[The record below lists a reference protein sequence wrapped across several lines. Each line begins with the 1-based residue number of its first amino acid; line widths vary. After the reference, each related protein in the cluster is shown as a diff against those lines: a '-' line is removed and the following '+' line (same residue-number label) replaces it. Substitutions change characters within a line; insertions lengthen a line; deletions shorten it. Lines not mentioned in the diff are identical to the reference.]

1 MSWVDAVN
9 GSAILAATDL
19 TARSAYVA
27 PRAALIARTLKK
39 DIVLAHVGR
48 PDRASAPADAPSARA
63 EAAVAGDTGPDA
75 GSDPGP
81 LQALR
86 QRLLGRRNSNDP
98 GATELKLHRAA
109 EGLSPTPTVR
119 LLAGDPADEL
129 AGLAVEVNAV
139 LMVLGLHRERRVLD
153 LLRLTTMEQIVLA
166 APTPVLIAHRA
177 AEGPYRRVLALT
189 DFSPASAAAL
199 RFAAQI
205 APEAEFHAIHALQ
218 LPIGARFTAQ
228 DAASDDSLTQAEQMR
243 AAFLS
248 APGLP
253 ELAES
258 PEIVPGGVHEVL
270 SFRQR
275 ELGADLVCVGTHSGR
290 DPNQLGH
297 YARDLM
303 RAPPTDL
310 LVAKPG

>member
-1 MSWVDAVN
+1 MLGVDAVN

-19 TARSAYVA
+19 TARSVYVA
-27 PRAALIARTLKK
+27 PRAALLARTLQK
-39 DIVLAHVGR
+39 DIVLAHVAR
-48 PDRASAPADAPSARA
+48 PDRAATPANAPAARV
-63 EAAVAGDTGPDA
+63 EAVVAGGDGPDA
-75 GSDPGP
+75 NPDAGP
-81 LQALR
+81 LQSLR
-86 QRLLGRRNSNDP
+86 QRLLGRRHPPDP
-98 GATELKLHRAA
+98 GAIEQKLRRAA
-109 EGLSPTPTVR
+109 EGLSPTPTLR
-119 LLAGDPADEL
+119 LLAGEPADEL
-129 AGLAVEVNAV
+129 AGLAIEVNAV

-177 AEGPYRRVLALT
+177 AQGPYRRVLALT
-189 DFSPASAAAL
+189 DFSPASAVAL

-205 APEAEFHAIHALQ
+205 APDAEFHAIHALQ
-218 LPIGARFTAQ
+218 LPIGARFTAR

-243 AAFLS
+243 AAFLAS
-248 APGLP
+248 PGLP
-253 ELAES
+253 ELAEA

-290 DPNQLGH
+290 DPDQLGH

-310 LVAKPG
+310 LVAKPD